1 MRPPRIF
8 AAAKIK
14 FTIMPNRA
22 TRAPLCRLL
31 ATASPVG
38 WVFMQKETIN
48 VAVYSAHGNPADVLR
63 VESQP
68 WPTPGPDEVV
78 VEMRAAPINP
88 ADLNAI
94 EGKYPGKREVP
105 AVPGFE
111 GSGIVSELGKNVSN
125 LTIGSLVILPHD
137 IGTWREA
144 CAVKA
149 KQLVVVP
156 SGVDPVQAAMLKI
169 NPLTAW
175 RLLHGYVA
183 LKAGDW
189 VIQNA
194 ANSAA
199 GRAVIQI
206 AHALGYKTV
215 NVVRREELI
224 EELRTEGGDVVL
236 IDGENLRDEVKEA
249 TGDAPM
255 RLGLN
260 AVGGESALRLM
271 NCLAASGTLV
281 TFGAMSLQPLKIP
294 NGLLIFKDLRF
305 RGIWINKWYD
315 SATASDRMA
324 AFNPIFE
331 MAGRGL
337 LQTKIEKSYQLT
349 EAKAAVENAARPQRR
364 GKIVFEFGTRY
375 TRTNT

>member
-1 MRPPRIF
+1 
-8 AAAKIK
+8 
-14 FTIMPNRA
+14 
-22 TRAPLCRLL
+22 
-31 ATASPVG
+31 
-38 WVFMQKETIN
+38 MQKETIN

-111 GSGIVSELGKNVSN
+111 GSGIVSETGRNVSK
-125 LTIGSLVILPHD
+125 LTVGSLVLLPHD

-144 CAVKA
+144 CAVEA
-149 KQLVVVP
+149 EQLVIVP
-156 SGVDPVQAAMLKI
+156 PEVDPVQAAMLKI

-175 RLLHGYVA
+175 RLLHGYVELTA
-183 LKAGDW
+183 SDW
-189 VIQNA
+189 IIQNA

-249 TGDAPM
+249 TGDAPI

-260 AVGGESALRLM
+260 AVSGESALRLM

-281 TFGAMSLQPLKIP
+281 TLGAMSLQPLKIP

-315 SATASDRMA
+315 NATPAERMA

-331 MAGRGL
+331 MTGRGL
-337 LQTKIEKSYQLT
+337 LQTKVEKTYPLSEL
-349 EAKAAVENAARPQRR
+349 KAAVEHAARAQRR
-364 GKIVFEFGTRY
+364 GKIIFEFGVH
-375 TRTNT
+375 

>member
-1 MRPPRIF
+1 
-8 AAAKIK
+8 
-14 FTIMPNRA
+14 
-22 TRAPLCRLL
+22 
-31 ATASPVG
+31 
-38 WVFMQKETIN
+38 MQ
-48 VAVYSAHGNPADVLR
+48 
-63 VESQP
+63 
-68 WPTPGPDEVV
+68 
-78 VEMRAAPINP
+78 AAPINP

-111 GSGIVSELGKNVSN
+111 GSGIVSEVGKNISN
-125 LTIGSLVILPHD
+125 GSVGSLVILPHD

-149 KQLVVVP
+149 SDLVVVP
-156 SGVDPVQAAMLKI
+156 PEIDPVQAAMLKI

-175 RLLHGYVA
+175 QLLHGYVE
-183 LKAGDW
+183 LKSSDW

-206 AHALGYKTV
+206 AHAFGYKTV

-224 EELRTEGGDVVL
+224 EELRSEGGDVVL
-236 IDGENLRDEVKEA
+236 LDHDNLRSVVKDA
-249 TGDAPM
+249 TGGAAI

-271 NCLAASGTLV
+271 NCLAPGGTLV
-281 TFGAMSLQPLKIP
+281 SFGAMSLQPLKIP
-294 NGLLIFKDLRF
+294 TGLLIFKDLRF

-315 SATASDRMA
+315 NATPAARMA
-324 AFNPIFE
+324 AFNPIFD
-331 MAGRGL
+331 MAKRRL
-337 LQTKIEKSYQLT
+337 LLTRVDKSYPLS
-349 EAKAAVENAARPQRR
+349 EAKAALEHAARGQRG
-364 GKIVFEFGTRY
+364 GKIIFDLAAH
-375 TRTNT
+375 

>member
-1 MRPPRIF
+1 
-8 AAAKIK
+8 
-14 FTIMPNRA
+14 
-22 TRAPLCRLL
+22 
-31 ATASPVG
+31 
-38 WVFMQKETIN
+38 MQKETIN

-111 GSGIVSELGKNVSN
+111 GSGIVSELGKNVRN

-183 LKAGDW
+183 LKSGDW

-206 AHALGYKTV
+206 AHAFGYKTV

-224 EELRTEGGDVVL
+224 EELRSEGGDVVL
-236 IDGENLRDEVKEA
+236 LDHDNLRNVVKDA
-249 TGDAPM
+249 TGGAAI
-255 RLGLN
+255 RLGWN

-271 NCLAASGTLV
+271 NCLAPGGTLV
-281 TFGAMSLQPLKIP
+281 SFGAMSLQPLKIP
-294 NGLLIFKDLRF
+294 TGLLIFKDLRF

-315 SATASDRMA
+315 NATMQERME
-324 AFNPIFE
+324 AFKSLFD
-331 MAGRGL
+331 MARRGL
-337 LQTKIEKSYQLT
+337 LKTKVEKAYSID
-349 EAKAAVENAARPQRR
+349 EAQAAVTHAAQSKRS
-364 GKIVFEFGTRY
+364 GKIIFEF
-375 TRTNT
+375 NA

>member
-1 MRPPRIF
+1 
-8 AAAKIK
+8 
-14 FTIMPNRA
+14 
-22 TRAPLCRLL
+22 
-31 ATASPVG
+31 
-38 WVFMQKETIN
+38 MQKETIN

-63 VESQP
+63 IEPQP
-68 WPTPGPDEVV
+68 WPQPEPDEVV
-78 VEMRAAPINP
+78 VAMQAAPINP

-111 GSGIVSELGKNVSN
+111 GSGIISEVGKNISN
-125 LTIGSLVILPHD
+125 GSVGSLVILPHD

-144 CAVKA
+144 CAVNA
-149 KQLVVVP
+149 SDLVVVP
-156 SGVDPVQAAMLKI
+156 PEIDPVQAAMLKI

-175 RLLHGYVA
+175 QLLHGYVE
-183 LKAGDW
+183 LKTGDW

-206 AHALGYKTV
+206 AHALGHKTV

-224 EELRTEGGDVVL
+224 DELRADGGDLVL
-236 IDGENLRDEVKEA
+236 IDSENLRDEVKNA
-249 TGDAPM
+249 TGGAPIH
-255 RLGLN
+255 LGLN

-315 SATASDRMA
+315 NATPAERMA
-324 AFNPIFE
+324 AFNPIFD
-331 MAGRGL
+331 MAKRHL
-337 LQTKIEKSYQLT
+337 LLTRVEKSYPLS
-349 EAKAAVENAARPQRR
+349 EAKAALEHAARAQRS
-364 GKIVFEFGTRY
+364 GKIIFDLAAH
-375 TRTNT
+375 

>member
-1 MRPPRIF
+1 VV
-8 AAAKIK
+8 
-14 FTIMPNRA
+14 
-22 TRAPLCRLL
+22 
-31 ATASPVG
+31 S
-38 WVFMQKETIN
+38 MQ
-48 VAVYSAHGNPADVLR
+48 
-63 VESQP
+63 
-68 WPTPGPDEVV
+68 
-78 VEMRAAPINP
+78 AAPINP

-111 GSGIVSELGKNVSN
+111 GSGIVSEVGTNISN
-125 LTIGSLVILPHD
+125 GGVGALVILPHD

-144 CAVKA
+144 CAVRA
-149 KQLVVVP
+149 SDLVIVP
-156 SGVDPVQAAMLKI
+156 PQIDAVQAAMLKI

-175 RLLHGYVA
+175 QLLHGYVE
-183 LKAGDW
+183 LKTGDW

-206 AHALGYKTV
+206 AHAFGYKTV

-224 EELRTEGGDVVL
+224 DELRREGGDVVL
-236 IDGENLRDEVKEA
+236 LDDENLRESVKNA
-249 TGDAPM
+249 TGGAAI

-281 TFGAMSLQPLKIP
+281 SFGAMSLQPLKIP
-294 NGLLIFKDLRF
+294 TGLLIFKDLRF

-315 SATASDRMA
+315 NATAAERMA
-324 AFNPIFE
+324 AFNPIFD
-331 MAGRGL
+331 MAKRGL
-337 LQTKIEKSYQLT
+337 LRTKVEKSYPLS
-349 EAKAAVENAARPQRR
+349 EAKTALEEAARAKRS
-364 GKIVFEFGTRY
+364 GKIIFDLAAH
-375 TRTNT
+375 

>member
-1 MRPPRIF
+1 MR
-8 AAAKIK
+8 
-14 FTIMPNRA
+14 
-22 TRAPLCRLL
+22 
-31 ATASPVG
+31 
-38 WVFMQKETIN
+38 KETIR
-48 VAVYSAHGNPADVLR
+48 VAVYSAHGNPVDVLR

-68 WPTPGPDEVV
+68 WPKPRADEVLV
-78 VEMRAAPINP
+78 QMQAAPINP

-111 GSGIVSELGKNVSN
+111 GSGIVAETGANVSN

-144 CAVKA
+144 CVVKA
-149 KQLVVVP
+149 EQVVVVP
-156 SGVDPVQAAMLKI
+156 QKIDPIQAAMLKI

-175 RLLHGYVA
+175 RLLHGYVE

-206 AHALGYKTV
+206 SHALGYKTI
-215 NVVRREELI
+215 NIVRREELI
-224 EELRTEGGDVVL
+224 DELRAEGGDVVL
-236 IDGENLRDEVKEA
+236 VDGQNLRDEVKTA
-249 TGDAPM
+249 TDGAPIP
-255 RLGLN
+255 LGLN

-281 TFGAMSLQPLKIP
+281 TYGAMSLRPLKIP

-315 SATASDRMA
+315 NATPVERMA
-324 AFNPIFE
+324 AFNPIFD

-337 LQTKIEKSYQLT
+337 LQTKVERSYSLSEIK
-349 EAKAAVENAARPQRR
+349 EAVTRAAEGKRT
-364 GKIVFEFGTRY
+364 GKIIFEFAAH
-375 TRTNT
+375 